1 VVRPIQRLVPHAI
14 RSRVGSSSIERVS
27 ESVSKLWIDEECA
40 TVVEIVVDIFIH
52 SFTHARASELR

>member
-1 VVRPIQRLVPHAI
+1 
-14 RSRVGSSSIERVS
+14 VS

-52 SFTHARASELR
+52 SFIHTHARERASFVESNHISTYNV